1 MLIMRM
7 SLQKNIKPGSK
18 NQKTDAVC
26 RLISK
31 GMAEGY
37 VTPKEIRQIS
47 PDKSDSKVDLKDFL
61 RILDTY
67 GIKVIPEPKKKPHIP
82 FSTDGLEKTTDPVRL
97 YLQEMGGIDLLG
109 KEGEVSLAK
118 QMEKGRNIVTKALSK
133 TRCVLDK
140 VLSIEKDIKENPH
153 LIPEFFELDGNI
165 AGKDLQKTKKKIL
178 KKIESVKKL
187 NENLKNLPCRKK
199 TTFSRGRILIHIS
212 RLIGELHVKS
222 YPLEGT
228 IDHLHQILRDINRL
242 EEAKEDLNLSL
253 QKTRSKRKKEQFQKE
268 IRRINRQLREHKKE
282 TGLDS
287 RDLRKVLREIAI
299 GNKITGQAKKE
310 LVAANLRLVVS
321 IAKKYINRGLKLL
334 DLIQE
339 GNIGL
344 MRAADKFDYH
354 RGCKFSTYATWW
366 IKQAI
371 TRAIA
376 DQARTIRIPVHMID
390 TINKFKKISQALIR
404 EKGREPTINEIAK
417 KMNLSIQDVRKVMRA
432 SQVSVSLDAPIND
445 EKDSYL
451 TDFLQ
456 DHVNPTPND
465 RAVRSSLKEHIAKV
479 LNNLTEREAGVLRM
493 KFGIPDG
500 VEHTL
505 EEVGQSF
512 NVTRERIRQ
521 IETKALNKLRSS
533 SRIDQLKSFTS
544 QHQE

>member
-1 MLIMRM
+1 M
-7 SLQKNIKPGSK
+7 SLQKNINPDSK
-18 NQKTDAVC
+18 DNKNDVVY

-37 VTPKEIRQIS
+37 FTPKEIRQILHN
-47 PDKSDSKVDLKDFL
+47 KGDSKVDSKDFL

-67 GIKVIPEPKKKPHIP
+67 GIKVIPEPKRKPNIP
-82 FSTDGLEKTTDPVRL
+82 IALEGLEKTTDPVRL
-97 YLQEMGGIDLLG
+97 YLREMGGVDLLSR
-109 KEGEVSLAK
+109 EGEVILAK
-118 QMEKGRNIVTKALSK
+118 QMEKGLRMVMKALSK
-133 TRCVLDK
+133 TKCFLDK
-140 VLSIEKDIKENPH
+140 VLALEKDIEENPH
-153 LIPEFFELDGNI
+153 LIPEFFEVDRDTTK
-165 AGKDLQKTKKKIL
+165 KDLQLIKKKIL
-178 KKIESVKKL
+178 KKIESVRKL
-187 NENLKNLPCRKK
+187 NVKLEKIPRRKK
-199 TTFSRGRILIHIS
+199 NTFSRGRIVIRIS
-212 RLIGELHVKS
+212 RTIRALHVKS
-222 YPLEGT
+222 FRLEGT
-228 IDHLHQILRDINRL
+228 IDHLYEILQDINRL
-242 EEAKEDLNLSL
+242 EESKEELYLSCK
-253 QKTRSKRKKEQFQKE
+253 KTRRKNKKDQFQKE
-268 IRRINRQLREHKKE
+268 IRRINRQLRKYKKE
-282 TGLDS
+282 TGLNS

-299 GNKITGQAKKE
+299 GKKITEQAKKE

-321 IAKKYINRGLKLL
+321 IAKKYVNRGLKLL

-366 IKQAI
+366 IRQAI

-390 TINKFKKISQALIR
+390 TINKFKKISQTFIR

-417 KMNLSIQDVRKVMRA
+417 RMKMSVRDVRKVIKA
-432 SQVSVSLDAPIND
+432 SQDSVSLDAPIND
-445 EKDSYL
+445 EQDSYL
-451 TDFLQ
+451 TDFIQ
-456 DHVNPTPND
+456 DHYNPTPDD

-493 KFGIPDG
+493 RFGIPDG

-505 EEVGQSF
+505 EEVGQRF

-521 IETKALNKLRSS
+521 IETKALNKLRNS

-544 QHQE
+544 QHKEL

>member
-1 MLIMRM
+1 M

-47 PDKSDSKVDLKDFL
+47 PNKSESKVNLKDFM

-67 GIKVIPEPKKKPHIP
+67 GIKVIPQPQRKPHIP
-82 FSTDGLEKTTDPVRL
+82 ISIDGLEKTTDPVRL
-97 YLQEMGGIDLLG
+97 YLQEMGGIDLLS

-118 QMEKGRNIVTKALSK
+118 QMEKGRNLVTKALSK
-133 TRCVLDK
+133 TRCVLDNM
-140 VLSIEKDIKENPH
+140 LSLEKDVKENPH

-165 AGKDLQKTKKKIL
+165 TGKDLQKTKKKVL

-187 NENLKNLPCRKK
+187 NENLENLPRRKK
-199 TTFSRGRILIHIS
+199 TTFSRGRIVIHIS
-212 RLIGELHVKS
+212 RVIKELHFKS
-222 YPLEGT
+222 SRLEGT
-228 IDHLHQILRDINRL
+228 IDHLNQVLRDINRF
-242 EEAKEDLNLSL
+242 EETKEELNLSIK
-253 QKTRSKRKKEQFQKE
+253 KTRIKRKKEQFQKE
-268 IRRINRQLREHKKE
+268 IRRINRQLREYKKE
-282 TGLDS
+282 TGLNS
-287 RDLRKVLREIAI
+287 WDLRKVLRDIAI
-299 GNKITGQAKKE
+299 GNKITEQAKKE

-321 IAKKYINRGLKLL
+321 IAKKYINRGIKLL

-376 DQARTIRIPVHMID
+376 DQARTIRVPIHMID
-390 TINKFKKISQALIR
+390 TINKYKKISQALFR

-417 KMNLSIQDVRKVMRA
+417 KMKLSIQDVRKVMRA
-432 SQVSVSLDAPIND
+432 SQASVSLDAPIND
-445 EKDSYL
+445 EEDRHL

-456 DHVNPTPND
+456 DHYNPTPDD

-493 KFGIPDG
+493 RFGIPDG
-500 VEHTL
+500 AEHTL
-505 EEVGQSF
+505 EEVGQRF

-533 SRIDQLKSFTS
+533 ARINHLKSFIS